1 MEKELIFTRVEQL
14 TGNLKPTGR
23 ASGADLKSLQ
33 RTLAESF
40 ADDPTFQVFGDRLH
54 HAGAHQMEAASAP
67 AERFRHLEELLE
79 RRVVPDEPTTPPLV
93 FRRETE
99 FHNNLLGHSV
109 PVWGSGMAPS
119 SSLGPFVDDLG
130 IHVWFDIYQA
140 TKMVHVYR
148 KGASTPSLLI
158 PIWGAVS
165 EKKTY
170 SIEPGSVWIASD
182 LVAPDPALKDYFTGL
197 KVSGGSL
204 ELSQTAEVT
213 DGRII
218 IKPGANATLQL
229 NLDQNKTGPASSTA
243 GFDANKAKV
252 KLPEY
257 LTLKFST
264 GVGQLTAGD
273 ASCKVFGCGAEFTF
287 NNSGPVWLGPLG
299 QILVPYSVKTTG
311 RQTNTFEILSSDS
324 KLCRF
329 KGKAKLKT
337 GSGWLLPAAKVTPAQ
352 LGTAAGTGAL
362 AIAAFNGITAAW
374 KGLKGGLTK
383 LIQPGIIVE
392 PGMMTVLDF
401 FAANLNGKQRWN
413 LWKNAPAKHHSEITL
428 SFGKAFPFIYI
439 SVSKGSEAVVFFCKH
454 KASLDRPVDANGVPF
469 KIESS
474 IALASI
480 VQTGNSFRAFLF
492 DNDLLFDGNFS
503 NPEAFERRSITLR
516 NALFGVT
523 RPYSLF
529 LTGDLVD
536 DHIEKGVV
544 ALLYAVYLYLPT
556 LPDPYVASYTSL
568 LRGASQRQ
576 FGQLQIALAG
586 FVKWPDPSVDENDE
600 TFGSPYVYFRFA
612 PLDLSLLFNSAS
624 AINAA
629 SQPNQPI
636 ATTANNFQAGVR
648 TFNRNLISRD
658 ALDRAALPTPTIE
671 KRAQVELDT
680 ARVSTTLNR
689 PIESLLQ
696 SDDTQSLLRDLGT
709 NPMFGHSSDTPL
721 QVERVLRVAN
731 ENMGRAEDQSFAAA
745 VTTGRSNRSA
755 NVAVPPERDQGGRDI
770 LPDMFRLLDVS
781 SRADQMGVS
790 LGTAL
795 RVKNDERGNANVTG
809 ATSSLM
815 LVSGM
820 PLQILNMDV
829 VGVAQNLRALT
840 LPQISWEPVS
850 NIPLPVEGPF
860 NLSDWLDDLITIT
873 PGLVVY
879 DDDGPP
885 TRIFSESPYLVP
897 VTPLSVTRHFIKE
910 YNDEQNARQLHS
922 IFTLPFALIAQAS
935 FERDAGN
942 PANDTARLSFNRP
955 HFEDL
960 HGGLQIKSLALK
972 PKALGERPSFSG
984 QTLQIDYNIKW
995 ALFGVPLT
1003 GSTLGKTVKT
1013 IFNNIMS
1020 VDKPKVPLE
1029 KIEFSGYGASMF
1041 SDWFNH
1047 EATIADV
1054 SQAKFDV
1061 LVGRTAHEVVQVR
1074 SVMYT
1079 EAGCVHVV
1087 RTITLM
1093 RSPNGYVF
1101 RSDSGW
1107 KAESDAAFDCN
1118 YSIVF
1123 GFNKVPVNNTYEF
1136 HPGAVKGIT
1145 SIREIKDYPAAG
1157 NFESS
1162 FSLNQSGLP
1171 GKLGI
1176 NSLVEWQKVFAS
1188 LTSFDEQLKVEL
1200 QAVVFDGDVHLDN
1213 VTSGGI
1219 KDDVA
1224 GDFKVQSRK
1233 MLGYVQLK
1241 PSSILITPKVLAELL
1256 NFQDGSIGGPVD
1268 CIIDV
1273 AKTKQKMRLARVDL
1287 NPAFDNANNQIF
1299 AAAVRG
1305 SLILPQD
1312 GSWSVVTQQIDS
1324 KDVKLI
1330 EEGKT
1335 VPLIRRKGDTIFRVA
1350 DPRDVVKS
1358 SSNSNFGIVQSTGT
1372 QKLLFDIPQFTPNEQ
1387 KLKSSQTYFADAYKL
1402 LNSKGVFPNVANA
1415 LPLTNLEKEIEILG
1429 EGLMKMADRNL
1440 NLSSLQPPNF
1450 QYPFVNEPGILKIY
1464 AEYQSS
1470 GGAPGDLKLGINSAA
1485 ALEDKWKAELSNIRI
1500 VVDLGPF
1507 ERLMWVDGNFNASS
1521 GASTKYDK
1529 PNLQFGPVLQTVKD
1543 ILQILAT
1550 LSGDDFDNGMKVGM
1564 SNSPDS
1570 WEYKFDCSQE
1580 IPVIK
1585 FPSPAQ
1591 LSVNPNPPLKL
1602 EAGLKVGFYFNMLI
1616 AIPTDLKQLVPACGA
1631 YVEFYGRIQVMCFT
1645 LAAASVYAVGQA
1657 NLGIAADSKA
1667 GIILTMK
1674 FGFGVE
1680 IVVGLPVV
1688 GNASVLYMIE
1698 VEVGISSAAVT
1709 VGAFMLFRGHAE
1721 ICGGLVGVTIQ
1732 IEAGG
1737 SVTRTA
1743 NETTCIA
1750 QVTFS
1755 IDITILWVID
1765 ISFSD
1770 TWQEGRQ
1777 IA

>member
-23 ASGADLKSLQ
+23 ASGADLKALQ

-40 ADDPTFQVFGDRLH
+40 ADDSTFQVFGDRLH
-54 HAGAHQMEAASAP
+54 HAGAHQMEAASGP
-67 AERFRHLEELLE
+67 VERYSHLEELLE
-79 RRVVPDEPTTPPLV
+79 GRVVTEEAAAPPLV

-99 FHNNLLGHSV
+99 FHNNLLGQSA
-109 PVWGSGMAPS
+109 PVWGSGMAPT
-119 SSLGPFVDDLG
+119 SSLGPFIDDLG
-130 IHVWFDIYQA
+130 LQVWFDIYQP

-148 KGASTPSLLI
+148 KGASAPSLLI
-158 PIWGAVS
+158 PVWGTVS
-165 EKKTY
+165 EKNSYK
-170 SIEPGSVWIASD
+170 IEPGSVWIASD
-182 LVAPDPALKDYFTGL
+182 LIAADAALKDHYTGL
-197 KVSGGSL
+197 KVTGGSL
-204 ELSQTAEVT
+204 DLSQKAEVT
-213 DGRII
+213 DGKII
-218 IKPGANATLQL
+218 IKLGANATLQL
-229 NLDQNKTGPASSTA
+229 NLNQNKTGPASSSA

-252 KLPEY
+252 KLPET

-264 GVGQLTAGD
+264 GTGQLAAGD
-273 ASCKVFGCGAEFTF
+273 ASCKVFGCGADFTF
-287 NNSGPVWLGPLG
+287 SPSSPVWLGPLG
-299 QILVPYSVKTTG
+299 QILIPYSVKTTS
-311 RQTNTFEILSSDS
+311 RQPDTFEIFSSDS
-324 KLCRF
+324 KLCRY
-329 KGKAKLKT
+329 KGKAKLKS
-337 GSGWLLPAAKVTPAQ
+337 GSGWLLPAAKVSPSQ
-352 LGTAAGTGAL
+352 LGAAAGTGAL
-362 AIAAFNGITAAW
+362 GIAVSKGITAAW
-374 KGLKGGLTK
+374 KGIKGGLTK
-383 LIQPGIIVE
+383 LVQPGIIVE
-392 PGMMTVLDF
+392 PGMLTVLDF
-401 FAANLNGKQRWN
+401 FASNLSGKQRWS
-413 LWKNAPAKHHSEITL
+413 LWKNSPAQHHSEITL

-439 SVSKGSEAVVFFCKH
+439 SASKGSETVLFFCKH
-454 KASLDRPVDANGVPF
+454 KASLDRPVDSNGAPF

-480 VQTGNSFRAFLF
+480 VQTGSSYKAFLF
-492 DNDLLFDGNFS
+492 DNDLLFDGNFDK
-503 NPEAFERRSITLR
+503 PEAFEPRSITLR

-529 LTGDLVD
+529 LAGDLVD
-536 DHIEKGVV
+536 DRIEKGVI
-544 ALLYAVYLYLPT
+544 ALLHAVYLYLPT

-568 LRGASQRQ
+568 LRGGSQRQ

-586 FVKWPDPSVDENDE
+586 FVKWPDPSVAEEDDA
-600 TFGSPYVYFRFA
+600 FGSPYVYFRFA

-629 SQPNQPI
+629 SERNQPI
-636 ATTANNFQAGVR
+636 ATPSNNFQAGVR
-648 TFNRNLISRD
+648 TFNRSLISRD
-658 ALDRAALPTPTIE
+658 ALERASLPTPTIE
-671 KRAQVELDT
+671 TGTKVELDSS
-680 ARVSTTLNR
+680 RVRATFNR
-689 PIESLLQ
+689 PIESLTQ
-696 SDDTQSLLRDLGT
+696 SDDGQSILRNLDS
-709 NPMFGHSSDTPL
+709 NPMFGHLSNKTIEVD
-721 QVERVLRVAN
+721 RVLRVAN
-731 ENMGRAEDQSFAAA
+731 ENTARTDDRSFAAS
-745 VTTGRSNRSA
+745 VSGERSARSA

-770 LPDMFRLLDVS
+770 LPDLFRLLDVS
-781 SRADQMGVS
+781 SKADQMGVS
-790 LGTAL
+790 WGTAI
-795 RVKNDERGNANVTG
+795 RVKNDERGNANLSG
-809 ATSSLM
+809 ATNSLM

-840 LPQISWEPVS
+840 LPQISWEPIS

-860 NLSDWLDDLITIT
+860 NINDWLDDLITIT

-885 TRIFSESPYLVP
+885 TRFFSESPYLVP
-897 VTPLSVTRHFIKE
+897 VTPLSVTKHFIKE
-910 YNDEQNARQLHS
+910 YNDEQTARQLHS

-942 PANDTARLSFNRP
+942 PNNDTARLSFNRP
-955 HFEDL
+955 HFDEL
-960 HGGLQIKSLALK
+960 HGGLQIKSVALK

-984 QTLQIDYNIKW
+984 RTLQIDNNIKW
-995 ALFGVPLT
+995 VLFGVPLT

-1107 KAESDAAFDCN
+1107 KAESDATFDCN

-1136 HPGAVKGIT
+1136 HKGAVKGIT
-1145 SIREIKDYPAAG
+1145 DVREIKDYPAAG
-1157 NFESS
+1157 NFGSS
-1162 FSLNQSGLP
+1162 FSLNESGLP
-1171 GKLGI
+1171 TKLGI

-1188 LTSFDEQLKVEL
+1188 LGSFNDQLDVEL

-1213 VTSGGI
+1213 VTSGGV
-1219 KDDVA
+1219 KDTVA

-1241 PSSILITPKVLAELL
+1241 PSSILIPPKVLAELL
-1256 NFQDGSIGGPVD
+1256 NFQDGSLGGPVD

-1273 AKTKQKMRLARVDL
+1273 ANSQQKMRLARVDL
-1287 NPAFDNANNQIF
+1287 NPALDNADNHIF
-1299 AAAVRG
+1299 TAAVRG

-1312 GSWSVVTQQIDS
+1312 GSWSVVTQQVDT

-1330 EEGKT
+1330 EEGKS
-1335 VPLIRRKGDTIFRVA
+1335 VPLIRRQGDSIFRIA
-1350 DPRDVVKS
+1350 DPRDVVKPD
-1358 SSNSNFGIVQSTGT
+1358 SNSNFGVVQSTGT
-1372 QKLLFDIPQFTPNEQ
+1372 QKLLFDIPQFAPNEK

-1415 LPLTNLEKEIEILG
+1415 LPLTNAEKEIEILG

-1450 QYPFVNEPGILKIY
+1450 SYPFVDEPGILKIY
-1464 AEYQSS
+1464 AEYQSNS
-1470 GGAPGDLKLGINSAA
+1470 GAGNLKLGIDSAG
-1485 ALEDKWKAELSNIRI
+1485 ALADKWKAALSNIRI

-1507 ERLMWVDGNFNASS
+1507 DRLMWVDGNFNASS

-1602 EAGLKVGFYFNMLI
+1602 EAGLKVGFYFNMLM

-1667 GIILTMK
+1667 GIILRMK

-1698 VEVGISSAAVT
+1698 VEVGVSSTSVT

-1743 NETTCIA
+1743 NETNCIA

-1770 TWQEGRQ
+1770 TWEEGRQ